1 MRNRPVI
8 AAFVVALLAL
18 GATMSSCS
26 KDKDGGA
33 GGKSPKT
40 TVAGEPHG

>member
-18 GATMSSCS
+18 GATTSSCS

-33 GGKSPKT
+33 GDKSPET
-40 TVAGEPHG
+40 TVPLEPHG